1 MADQVKFSGQKLVG
15 KNYTPPGQRAKVTGA
30 AKFSEDF
37 RAEGML
43 YCKLLL
49 SPMPHARVK
58 KINAGAAL
66 AMPGVR
72 AVITADDL
80 PTPGDL
86 VTDTGAVIKATKW
99 GERAL
104 TMEPLYYGAP
114 ILALAAVDELTA
126 AEAIEKIEIEYEP
139 LPFVIDPLDSLR
151 PDGPN
156 ARTDGN
162 VWMRMEPAGGKSGG
176 PLPTPEVRE
185 LKWTEADFAAA
196 KDGQLPIGKPAAEWS
211 YGDVQAGFASAALVL
226 DETITTANTSH
237 QTLEPRSTLA
247 YWQNGKVYIHAGTQS
262 TMQTVAAISR
272 WLGVDTDKIVFI
284 SEYTGGGFGSKG
296 TGSIALIIPAVLS
309 QKTDSPV
316 MMRISREEEHFIG
329 RARPAVTGRV
339 KAGFSKEG
347 RLLALDLYVLQDNG
361 PYEENNDGAST
372 GRIVP
377 LLYQPV
383 AMRWRG
389 ISVLTNT
396 PTRGPQTAP
405 GGLQAVTLMEPVL
418 SKAARNLGIDQVS
431 IRRINAP
438 EGKASGGPPGPD
450 GKRPHATS
458 AFVKEAL
465 DRGAALF
472 DWERRKARGGQRR
485 GNKVTG
491 CGVALGCFVG
501 GTVGYDGL
509 LVIKPDGIVRFH
521 CGIGNLGT
529 ESLSDVHR
537 VTAEALDV
545 PWDRCEI
552 VWGNTARHLPW
563 SCVSG
568 GSQTIHA
575 MSRAGLAAALEA
587 KKKMREIAARTLGGS
602 PEEYE
607 IAGERVFRPGDGQGL
622 DFAEAARQAVALGGV
637 YDGHEFPDDI
647 NKLTKESVKAL
658 AGQGLLAVARDNFP
672 RDGLSFSYVASFAEV
687 EVDLETGMY
696 KIVDFLVV
704 ADAGVVIHPRAFGGQ
719 MLGRS
724 MLGIGHVTGQK
735 WVYDQHYGLPLAKR
749 FYQTKPPTILD
760 VPEKMEWDAL
770 GIPDPETPVGARGIG
785 EPPTGGACAVTLT
798 ALMDALGDDVFRHV
812 PVTPDVILASLEAGK
827 RLAANNE
834 RRVHIADR
842 TAGGDSSW
850 L

>member
-1 MADQVKFSGQKLVG
+1 MTDQIKFSGKKLVG
-15 KNYTPPGQRAKVTGA
+15 GNYTPPGLRAKVTGTA
-30 AKFSEDF
+30 RFTEDF

-49 SPMPHARVK
+49 SPMPHARVR
-58 KINAGAAL
+58 KINAEAAL

-72 AVITADDL
+72 AIITADDL
-80 PTPGDL
+80 PAPGDM
-86 VTDTGAVIKATKW
+86 VTDTGAVIKASKW

-104 TMEPLYYGAP
+104 TMEPLYQGCP

-151 PDGPN
+151 PNGPN

-162 VWMRMEPAGGKSGG
+162 VWMRPEPAAGKSGG
-176 PLPTPEVRE
+176 ASQAPEVRE

-196 KDGQLPIGKPAAEWS
+196 KERQLPTGKPAAEWS

-226 DETITTANTSH
+226 DETITTADTSH

-247 YWQNGKVYIHAGTQS
+247 YWQNGKVFIHAGTQS
-262 TMQTVAAISR
+262 TMQTVPAISR
-272 WLGVDTDKIVFI
+272 WLGIDTDKIVFI
-284 SEYTGGGFGSKG
+284 SEYTGGGFGSKA
-296 TGSIALIIPAVLS
+296 TGSIALVIPAVLS
-309 QKTDSPV
+309 RKTNLPV
-316 MMRISREEEHFIG
+316 MMRISREEEHFLG
-329 RARPAVTGRV
+329 RARPGIRGRM

-347 RLLALDLYVLQDNG
+347 RILALDMFVLQDNG
-361 PYEENNDGAST
+361 PYEDNNDAAST
-372 GRIVP
+372 GRITP

-396 PTRGPQTAP
+396 PTRGPQTSP
-405 GGLQAVTLMEPVL
+405 GGLQSSALMEPLL
-418 SKAARNLGIDQVS
+418 SKAARGLGIDQVAM
-431 IRRINAP
+431 RRINAP
-438 EGKASGGPPGPD
+438 EGKALGGPPGQD

-465 DRGAALF
+465 DRGATLF
-472 DWERRKARGGQRR
+472 DWEQRKARSGQRTGAKVR
-485 GNKVTG
+485 GA
-491 CGVALGCFVG
+491 GVALGCFVA
-501 GTVGYDGL
+501 GTIGYDGL
-509 LVIKPDGIVRFH
+509 LVIQPDGIIRFH
-521 CGIGNLGT
+521 SGIGNLGT
-529 ESLSDVHR
+529 ESMSDVHR

-563 SCVSG
+563 SCISG

-575 MSRAGLAAALEA
+575 MSRAGLAAALDA
-587 KKKMREIAARTLGGS
+587 RKKLREIAARTLGGS

-607 IAGERVFRPGDGQGL
+607 IAGERVFRSADGRGMS
-622 DFAEAARQAVALGGV
+622 FADAARQAVVLGGV

-672 RDGLSFSYVASFAEV
+672 RDGQSYSYVASFAEV
-687 EVDLETGMY
+687 EVDVETGMY
-696 KIVDFLVV
+696 RILDFLVV
-704 ADAGVVIHPRAFGGQ
+704 ADAGVVVHPRAFGGQ

-724 MLGIGHVTGQK
+724 ILGIGHAIGQK

-760 VPEKMEWDAL
+760 VPKRMQWDAL

-785 EPPTGGACAVTLT
+785 EPPTGGACAAIVT
-798 ALMDALGDDVFRHV
+798 ALMDALGDDVSRHL
-812 PVTPDVILASLEAGK
+812 PVTPDVVLASLESGK
-827 RLAANNE
+827 RSAANGE
-834 RRVHIADR
+834 HRVHIADK
-842 TAGGDSSW
+842 TAGDSSW